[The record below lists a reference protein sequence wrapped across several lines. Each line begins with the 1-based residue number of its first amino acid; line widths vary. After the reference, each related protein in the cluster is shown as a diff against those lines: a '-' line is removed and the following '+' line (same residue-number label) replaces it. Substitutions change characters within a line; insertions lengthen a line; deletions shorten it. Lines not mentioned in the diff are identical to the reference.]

1 MANRTAS
8 GIIDRD
14 FLELRARLLDMAAS
28 LDRIDRADGEAA
40 GRLRQ
45 FEAGLAVLLD
55 DEPDKARRIQEIY
68 SRTYD
73 PSWRE
78 QLQPGRDGA

>member
-1 MANRTAS
+1 
-8 GIIDRD
+8 
-14 FLELRARLLDMAAS
+14 
-28 LDRIDRADGEAA
+28 
-40 GRLRQ
+40 
-45 FEAGLAVLLD
+45 VLLD